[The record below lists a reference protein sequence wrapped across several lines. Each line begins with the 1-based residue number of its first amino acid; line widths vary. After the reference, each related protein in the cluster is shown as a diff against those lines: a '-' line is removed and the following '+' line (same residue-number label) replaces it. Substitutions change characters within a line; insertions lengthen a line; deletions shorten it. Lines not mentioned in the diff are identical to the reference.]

1 MKKISVVLLALCLV
15 GSAIAGPLQKKE
27 LSIKQSKSVN
37 LKTVRTKKQ
46 HSELQIPTSTVKYD
60 KVLKSAVTNKKP
72 MRRLSAGKENNYT
85 IADGYALYLGNYFE
99 IYQGVWYGHIWEIDF
114 ETNEGAQFSLFP
126 IHGIARN
133 RLEYNY
139 NNVEAFIAIGQDTI
153 EAEGSLDIAY
163 LKEGTATS
171 PTYTFNGTF
180 ADELGNTYN
189 LSGDYA
195 FPAGEVF
202 DYGYS
207 WACEDYGI
215 GCSDIDIIL
224 IDAPVTPTGDST
236 FVEIESS
243 ALMNYGY
250 ENEVW
255 VAVAENEE
263 VYFTTQFAAP
273 YVLDA
278 DTIES
283 PCDLAETEL
292 YSVISREDIDIKTI
306 NEVVVS
312 KEGDALTIVYNI
324 LGFDGTIYSVTTHY
338 TKPVPQGNPISITA
352 FGEFQDLREEY
363 GILFVNGAQDEDQK
377 YTIYNAIYSEEL
389 TGEFTEKDTYFA
401 CTNDVVSMVENGDTI
416 TYQAD
421 RYTIKLDTMRI
432 QGTLYFIYKMD
443 LVGVN
448 VANTADVKEFKI
460 TMFTNELDP
469 YMYDA
474 EEDVSL
480 VIKADPKEIFDT
492 QYFSQEGIVIAIVQ
506 SGSYYFVGLIYAD
519 SDTEK
524 NVIPE
529 GEYAIDFSEESPSM
543 LASQGVD
550 AEGSIYY
557 SFLGIKGTQG
567 IEDLWSLVEGKMTM
581 YADKMVVEAKNGKGY
596 NVNITIKFPTTGLTD
611 VLKNQNIQNKKLLI
625 NGQMLLINNK
635 RVFNILGT
643 EL

>member
-72 MRRLSAGKENNYT
+72 MRRLSAGKETNYT
-85 IADGYALYLGNYFE
+85 IASGYALYLGNYFY
-99 IYQGVWYGHIWEIDF
+99 IYQGEWYGDIWEIDF
-114 ETNEGAQFSLFP
+114 ETNEGAQISLFP

-139 NNVEAFIAIGQDTI
+139 KQAWATIILGQDTI

-163 LKEGTATS
+163 LKEGTTTS

-202 DYGYS
+202 DFGYYL
-207 WACEDYGI
+207 ACEDYGI

-352 FGEFQDLREEY
+352 SGEFQDLREEY
-363 GILFVNGAQDEDQK
+363 GILFVNGAQDKDKK
-377 YTIYNAIYSEEL
+377 YTIYNAIYSDEL

-421 RYTIKLDTMRI
+421 RYTIKLDTMSM

-460 TMFTNELDP
+460 TMLTKELDP

-550 AEGSIYY
+550 AEGNIYY

-581 YADKMVVEAKNGKGY
+581 YSDKMVVAAKNGKGY

>member
-46 HSELQIPTSTVKYD
+46 HSKLQIPTSTVKYD

-114 ETNEGAQFSLFP
+114 ETTEGAIFAIQ
-126 IHGIARN
+126 IDGIAYN

-139 NNVEAFIAIGQDTI
+139 KQAWATIMMGQDTI

-163 LKEGTATS
+163 LKEGTTTS

-202 DYGYS
+202 DYGYY

-236 FVEIESS
+236 FVEIESN

-255 VAVAENEE
+255 VTVAENEE

-273 YVLDA
+273 YELSA

-283 PCDLAETEL
+283 PCDLTETEL
-292 YSVISREDIDIKTI
+292 YSVISGEDIDIKTI

-416 TYQAD
+416 TYQAN
-421 RYTIKLDTMRI
+421 RYTIKLDTTSM

-460 TMFTNELDP
+460 TMLTKELDP

-480 VIKADPKEIFDT
+480 VIKADPKEILDT
-492 QYFSQEGIVIAIVQ
+492 QYFSQYGIVSAEVQ
-506 SGSYYFVGLIYAD
+506 SGNYYFAAYIIPD
-519 SDTEK
+519 NITET
-524 NVIPE
+524 NIIPK
-529 GEYAIDFSEESPSM
+529 GEYPIDFSETVPSM
-543 LASQGVD
+543 LAGTGVD
-550 AEGSIYY
+550 SEGKISG
-557 SFLGIKGTQG
+557 SFLGTIGAEG

-581 YADKMVVEAKNGKGY
+581 YSDKMVVAAKNGKGY

-635 RVFNILGT
+635 RVFNVLGT

>member
-114 ETNEGAQFSLFP
+114 ETTDGAIFAIQ
-126 IHGIARN
+126 IDGIAYN

-139 NNVEAFIAIGQDTI
+139 KQAWATIILGQDTI

-163 LKEGTATS
+163 LKEGTTTS
-171 PTYTFNGTF
+171 PTYTFDGTF
-180 ADELGNTYN
+180 ADEAGNIYN

-202 DYGYS
+202 DYGYY

-215 GCSDIDIIL
+215 GCSDIDITL

-236 FVEIESS
+236 FVEIESN

-292 YSVISREDIDIKTI
+292 YSVISGEDIDIKTI

-324 LGFDGTIYSVTTHY
+324 LGIDGTIYSVTTHY

-401 CTNDVVSMVENGDTI
+401 CTNDAVSMVENGDTI

-421 RYTIKLDTMRI
+421 RYTITLDTTSI
-432 QGTLYFIYKMD
+432 QGTLYFIYQMD

-460 TMFTNELDP
+460 TMFTNEQDP

-550 AEGSIYY
+550 AEGNIYY

-581 YADKMVVEAKNGKGY
+581 YSDKMVVAAKNGKGY

-635 RVFNILGT
+635 RVFNVLGT

>member
-99 IYQGVWYGHIWEIDF
+99 IFQGVWYGHIWEIDF
-114 ETNEGAQFSLFP
+114 ETTEGAIFAIQ
-126 IHGIARN
+126 IDGIAYN

-139 NNVEAFIAIGQDTI
+139 KQAWATITLGQDTI

-163 LKEGTATS
+163 LKEGTTTS
-171 PTYTFNGTF
+171 PTYTFDGTF
-180 ADELGNTYN
+180 ADEAGNIYN

-195 FPAGEVF
+195 FPVGEVI
-202 DYGYS
+202 DYGYYL
-207 WACEDYGI
+207 ACEDYGI

-236 FVEIESS
+236 FVEIESN

-292 YSVISREDIDIKTI
+292 YSVISGEDIDIKTI

-352 FGEFQDLREEY
+352 SGEFQDLREEY
-363 GILFVNGAQDEDQK
+363 GILFVNGAQDKDQK

-401 CTNDVVSMVENGDTI
+401 CTKDFVSMVENGDTI

-421 RYTIKLDTMRI
+421 RYTIKLDTMSM

-460 TMFTNELDP
+460 TMVTKELDP

-492 QYFSQEGIVIAIVQ
+492 QHFSQYGIVLAEVQ
-506 SGSYYFVGLIYAD
+506 SGNYYFAAYIIPD
-519 SDTEK
+519 NITET
-524 NVIPE
+524 NIIPE
-529 GEYAIDFSEESPSM
+529 GEYPIDFSETVPSM
-543 LASQGVD
+543 AAGTGVD
-550 AEGSIYY
+550 SEGKISG
-557 SFLGIKGTQG
+557 SFLGTIGAEG

-635 RVFNILGT
+635 RVFNVLGT

>member
-202 DYGYS
+202 DYGYY

-236 FVEIESS
+236 FVEIESN

-292 YSVISREDIDIKTI
+292 YSVISGEDIDIKTI

-312 KEGDALTIVYNI
+312 KEGDALTIIYNI

-401 CTNDVVSMVENGDTI
+401 CTNDAVSMVENGDTI

-421 RYTIKLDTMRI
+421 RYTITLDTTSI
-432 QGTLYFIYKMD
+432 QGTLYFIYQMD

-480 VIKADPKEIFDT
+480 VIKANPKEILDT
-492 QYFSQEGIVIAIVQ
+492 QYFSQYGIVLAEVQ
-506 SGSYYFVGLIYAD
+506 SGDYYFAAYIIPD
-519 SDTEK
+519 NITET
-524 NVIPE
+524 NIIPE
-529 GEYAIDFSEESPSM
+529 GEYPIDFSETVPSM
-543 LASQGVD
+543 IAGTGVD
-550 AEGSIYY
+550 SEGKISG
-557 SFLGIKGTQG
+557 SFLGTIGAEG

-581 YADKMVVEAKNGKGY
+581 YADKMVVAAKNGKGY

-635 RVFNILGT
+635 RVFNVLGT